1 VKIKLFCVCI
11 YSTKLEVVDNDPMET
26 TSVLDVKCQ
35 SIHPIPSNR
44 TVEILAL
51 NKSQAASIKSV
62 IVQAA
67 PNGVRTKE
75 YVTRSRY
82 RVVFLFPPSPNP
94 IQMTTEIGI
103 SKQENP
109 RSRLKSCSVIIH
121 SDRGRM

>member
-1 VKIKLFCVCI
+1 MKIKLFCVCI
-11 YSTKLEVVDNDPMET
+11 YSTKLEVVDSCPRET

-35 SIHPIPSNR
+35 FIHPIPSNR

-82 RVVFLFPPSPNP
+82 RVVFLFPPSPDP
-94 IQMTTEIGI
+94 IQMTAEIGI
-103 SKQENP
+103 SKQINP
-109 RSRLKSCSVIIH
+109 QFRLKGGSIVIQ